1 MALRNVL
8 TVESENDS
16 LRKKSR
22 EVEKIDEKILTLIE
36 DMKET
41 LYEKNGVGLA
51 APQIGILK
59 RVIVIDIG
67 EGPIVLMNP
76 IIVYQKGEQKEME
89 GCLSVPGVWG
99 IVSRPERVIVRG
111 MNPEGET
118 VEIEAEGLL
127 AIAFCHE
134 IDHLNGVLYTD
145 KVIEYVDPS
154 QIKQEG
160 SEE

>member
-8 TVESENDS
+8 TVDKENDS

-22 EVEKIDEKILTLIE
+22 VVEKIDEKILTIIE
-36 DMKET
+36 DMKDT
-41 LYEKNGVGLA
+41 LYEQNGVGLA

-59 RVIVIDIG
+59 RIIIIDIG
-67 EGPIVLMNP
+67 EGPIILLNP
-76 IIVYQKGEQKEME
+76 VIVYQKGEQEEAE

-99 IVSRPERVIVRG
+99 TVKRPEKVIVRG

-118 VEIEAEGLL
+118 IEVEGEGLL

-134 IDHLNGVLYTD
+134 IDHLDGVLYTD
-145 KVIEYVDPS
+145 KVIEYIDP
-154 QIKQEG
+154 KEMQEAK
-160 SEE
+160 

>member
-8 TVESENDS
+8 IVENENDS

-22 EVEKIDEKILTLIE
+22 EVEKVDEKILTIIE

-59 RVIVIDIG
+59 RIIVIDIG
-67 EGPIVLMNP
+67 DGPIILLNP
-76 IIVYQKGEQKEME
+76 VIVYQKGEQNEME

-99 IVSRPERVIVRG
+99 IVPRPEKVIVRG
-111 MNPEGET
+111 MTPEWES
-118 VEIEAEGLL
+118 VEMEAEGLL
-127 AIAFCHE
+127 AVAFCHE
-134 IDHLNGVLYTD
+134 IDHLNGTLFTD
-145 KVIEYVDPS
+145 KVTEYVDPAEI
-154 QIKQEG
+154 QQKGE
-160 SEE
+160 

>member
-8 TVESENDS
+8 TVDKENDS

-41 LYEKNGVGLA
+41 LYDKNGVGLA
-51 APQIGILK
+51 APQIGVLK

-67 EGPIVLMNP
+67 EGPIVLINP
-76 IIVYQKGEQKEME
+76 VIAYQKGEVVDVE

-99 IVSRPERVIVRG
+99 TVKRPQEVIVRG
-111 MNPEGET
+111 MNEKGET
-118 VEIEAEGLL
+118 VELSGEGLL
-127 AIAFCHE
+127 AKAFCHE
-134 IDHLNGVLYTD
+134 IDHLNGIIYTD
-145 KVIEYVDPS
+145 KVIDYIDQS
-154 QIKQEG
+154 QIQQEG
-160 SEE
+160 

>member
-1 MALRNVL
+1 MALRTVI
-8 TVESENDS
+8 TVEKENED

-22 EVEKIDEKILTLIE
+22 AVEKIDDKILTIIE

-59 RVIVIDIG
+59 RIIIIDIG
-67 EGPIVLMNP
+67 DGPIILLNP
-76 IIVYQKGEQKEME
+76 VIVYQKGEQIDVE

-99 IVSRPERVIVRG
+99 TVKRPKKVIVRG

-118 VEIEAEGLL
+118 VEYEGEDLL
-127 AIAFCHE
+127 ARAFCHE
-134 IDHLNGVLYTD
+134 IDHLDGVIYTD
-145 KVIEYVDPS
+145 KVIEYINPD
-154 QIKQEG
+154 QIQEAK
-160 SEE
+160 

>member
-8 TVESENDS
+8 VVENDNER
-16 LRKKSR
+16 LRKQSR
-22 EVEKIDEKILTLIE
+22 EITEITDKIKVLAD

-51 APQIGILK
+51 APQVGILK
-59 RVIVIDIG
+59 RLVVIDIG
-67 EGPIVLMNP
+67 EGPITLLNP
-76 IIVYQKGEQKEME
+76 VIVYKKGSQKEME

-99 IVSRPERVIVRG
+99 IVERPEKVIVRG
-111 MNPEGET
+111 MQLDGKT

-145 KVIEYVDPS
+145 KVIEYVNPD
-154 QIKQEG
+154 EVNR
-160 SEE
+160 EEK

>member
-8 TVESENDS
+8 TVDNENES
-16 LRKKSR
+16 LRKQSR
-22 EVEKIDEKILTLIE
+22 VVEKIDDKILTIIE

-59 RVIVIDIG
+59 RIIIVDIG
-67 EGPIVLMNP
+67 EGPIVLLNP
-76 IIVYQKGEQKEME
+76 VLVYQKGEITEVE

-99 IVSRPERVIVRG
+99 TVTRPEKVIVRG

-118 VEIEAEGLL
+118 VEIEGEGLL
-127 AIAFCHE
+127 ARAFCHE
-134 IDHLNGVLYTD
+134 IDHLNGIIYTD
-145 KVIEYVDPS
+145 KVIDYVDPS
-154 QIKQEG
+154 QMQQEG
-160 SEE
+160 

>member
-8 TVESENDS
+8 TVDKENDS

-41 LYEKNGVGLA
+41 LYDKNGVGLA
-51 APQIGILK
+51 APQIGVLK

-67 EGPIVLMNP
+67 EGPIVLINP
-76 IIVYQKGEQKEME
+76 VIAYQKGEIVDVE

-99 IVSRPERVIVRG
+99 TVKRPQEVIVRG
-111 MNPEGET
+111 MNEKGET
-118 VEIEAEGLL
+118 VELSGEGLL
-127 AIAFCHE
+127 AKAFCHE
-134 IDHLNGVLYTD
+134 IDHLNGIIYTD
-145 KVIEYVDPS
+145 KVIDYIDQS
-154 QIKQEG
+154 QIQQEG
-160 SEE
+160 